1 MSVIKLEGVSI
12 ENMIIHANGIL
23 VEVPVSYDKAKAN
36 LIRVEKGLRT
46 DILYKAIKVG
56 KNSEDFLGIKENYF
70 ILLQPNTTI
79 ARFTIEDKDYFT
91 VEMTDVVLG
100 FSKRKESSLLNAN

>member
-1 MSVIKLEGVSI
+1 MSAIKLEGVSI

-56 KNSEDFLGIKENYF
+56 KNCEEFLGIKENYF

-79 ARFTIEDKDYFT
+79 SRFTIGDRDYFT
-91 VEMTDVVLG
+91 VEMTDVVLA
-100 FSKRKESSLLNAN
+100 FTEKKEQFVLNAN